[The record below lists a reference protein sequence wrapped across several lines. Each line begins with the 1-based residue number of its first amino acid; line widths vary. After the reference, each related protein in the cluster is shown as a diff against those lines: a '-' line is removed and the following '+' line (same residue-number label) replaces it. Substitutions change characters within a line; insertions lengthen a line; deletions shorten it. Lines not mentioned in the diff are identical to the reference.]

1 LFQSDSRFNI
11 VRIEFYNLFLEDNYN
26 FDEINLAVL
35 TCFHAFAS
43 FAMWIK
49 LLYFMRIF
57 KSTGYLVKILTEC
70 LKDMKIF
77 LFIYLTVVLAF
88 NEGFMR
94 LSEVSGDGAFNGQ
107 NYAEGYAFTFA
118 LSIGDTRTDNY
129 DFSISPTVV
138 WITFCLVLLVMN
150 VVMLNLM
157 VAIVS

>member
-1 LFQSDSRFNI
+1 
-11 VRIEFYNLFLEDNYN
+11 
-26 FDEINLAVL
+26 
-35 TCFHAFAS
+35 
-43 FAMWIK
+43 
-49 LLYFMRIF
+49 
-57 KSTGYLVKILTEC
+57 
-70 LKDMKIF
+70 MKIF

-94 LSEVSGDGAFNGQ
+94 LSEVSGEGAFNGQ

-157 VAIVS
+157 VAIVSQSFDEINDHWEETMYQERASIIAENGYLIPWYRKQSHSGNKDKYLLIATEIK